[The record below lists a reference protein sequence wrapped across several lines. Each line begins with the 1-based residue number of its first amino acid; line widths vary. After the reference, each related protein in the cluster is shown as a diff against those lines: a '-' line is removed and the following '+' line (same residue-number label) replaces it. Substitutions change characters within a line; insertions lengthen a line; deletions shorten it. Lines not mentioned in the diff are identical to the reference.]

1 MTQLVYALYQGL
13 SWALYLYMIAIA
25 VYILMTWFPNAM
37 NSRLGYYLGRIV
49 EPYLNLFRRFIPA
62 IMGLDFSP
70 VIAFFVLTLLQRG
83 LNWIFFNILTAM
95 VR

>member
-1 MTQLVYALYQGL
+1 LTQLLYALYQGL
-13 SWALYLYMIAIA
+13 SWALYLYMIAIT

-49 EPYLNLFRRFIPA
+49 DPYLNLFRRFIPA

-70 VIAFFVLTLLQRG
+70 VIALFVITVAQRV
-83 LNWIFFNILTAM
+83 LNWAFFSLLTAM